1 MLFAGCLEMVAIPP
15 NVVGPRRDPM
25 PRREEQHETVL
36 RDLRCRGSYD
46 DLPDASA
53 GGTADGDAVAGI

>member
-1 MLFAGCLEMVAIPP
+1 MLFAASLEMVAIRP

-36 RDLRCRGSYD
+36 CDLRCGGSCD
-46 DLPDASA
+46 DLHFASA
-53 GGTADGDAVAGI
+53 GGAADGDALAGI